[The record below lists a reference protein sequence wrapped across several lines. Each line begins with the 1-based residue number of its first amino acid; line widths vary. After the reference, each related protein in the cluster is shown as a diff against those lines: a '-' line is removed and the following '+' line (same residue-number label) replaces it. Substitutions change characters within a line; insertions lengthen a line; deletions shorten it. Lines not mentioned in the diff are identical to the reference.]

1 MQSALLEGEIQEYNE
16 SIRDSKFVHPLII
29 EIIDE
34 HEIPKRNHVLPSR
47 APWRG
52 H

>member
-1 MQSALLEGEIQEYNE
+1 MQSALLEGEIREYNE
-16 SIRDSKFVHPLII
+16 SIRDLKFVHPLII